1 MKILMACTPAIGHLN
16 PLLAIARIAQS
27 RGDEVVLTT
36 GTWLEPRV
44 VEAGVR
50 FAAADFDI
58 PRAADLV
65 PERLNIPP
73 GPAREEYVFKRFFLE
88 TMPVQAQTLRTLI
101 AAEAPDVVV
110 VDQIYCGSTPLF
122 LDRSQ
127 ARPPLVNV
135 GISFLPL
142 DRPDGAPLF
151 VGLPPAHDEATRQR
165 YARIGVQADAVFNSP
180 IRAYTNEK
188 LADLGL
194 PPLQGSLMNERV
206 MHCDA
211 YLMLTVP
218 AFEYDFYT
226 LPDHVHFVG
235 ALPAPLSSLPQPGWW
250 EELDDGRGVVLV
262 TQGTVA
268 NDDLGQLIE
277 PTIAALADR
286 SDLLVVVTTGGRPVE
301 DIKVAIPG
309 NVRLAPYL
317 PFATLLPKVD
327 LLVTNG
333 GYGTVAMA
341 LATGIPIVV
350 SGTSEDKA
358 EVAARV
364 AWSGT
369 GVNLATNAPT
379 PEALLAGVSEV
390 LSNSGFRDRAR
401 AMADAFAAVNSTQ
414 TIHNILDVL
423 TRNR

>member
-44 VEAGVR
+44 VGAGVR
-50 FAAADFDI
+50 FAAADLDI

-73 GPAREEYVFKRFFLE
+73 GPAREEYVFKRFFLD
-88 TMPVQAQTLRTLI
+88 TMLAQAQALRTLI
-101 AAEAPDVVV
+101 AAEVPDVVV

-127 ARPPLVNV
+127 PRPPLVNV
-135 GISFLPL
+135 GVSFLPL

-151 VGLPPAHDEATRQR
+151 VGLPPAYDETTRQR
-165 YARIGVQADAVFNSP
+165 YAQIGMRADAVFNSP
-180 IRAYTNEK
+180 VRAYADEK
-188 LADLGL
+188 LAALGL

-211 YLMLTVP
+211 FIMPTVP

-226 LPDHVHFVG
+226 LPDHIHFVG
-235 ALPAPLSSLPQPGWW
+235 ALPAPPGSVPQPDWW

-277 PTIAALADR
+277 PTMAALAGR
-286 SDLLVVVTTGGRPVE
+286 SDLLVVVTTGGRPLE

-341 LATGIPIVV
+341 LAAGIPIVV

-369 GVNLATNAPT
+369 GVNLATNNPA
-379 PEALLAGVSEV
+379 PEALLTGVSEV
-390 LSNSGFRDRAR
+390 LGTSGFRDRAR
-401 AMADAFAAVNSTQ
+401 AMAGAFAAVDPTRKLYD
-414 TIHNILDVL
+414 ILDSL
-423 TRNR
+423 TGDL